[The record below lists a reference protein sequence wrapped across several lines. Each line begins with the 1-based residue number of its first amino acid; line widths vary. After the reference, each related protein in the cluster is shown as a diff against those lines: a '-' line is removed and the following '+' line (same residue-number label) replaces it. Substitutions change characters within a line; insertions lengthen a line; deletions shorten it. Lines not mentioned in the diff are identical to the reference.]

1 MLSDKFEK
9 AVISKQPATIISN
22 NKKLEQYLAERVD
35 KWLSE
40 MALDKSLQGISIIRS
55 ARSLGQ

>member
-9 AVISKQPATIISN
+9 AVISRQPITIISN

-40 MALDKSLQGISIIRS
+40 MALDKSLQGI
-55 ARSLGQ
+55 